1 MKEAGEV
8 MMHLKHHLHHH
19 LIKHHQALWQVVAT
33 YLQVEEQ
40 LWHHHLTMTITK
52 IRGEVVEIAVM
63 VQEEEVVIGVVEGQ
77 GMEITQEVIG
87 MLHVVVQGMTQEETQ
102 GVTQEETQGVT
113 QEEIQGV
120 TQEEKAGEIG
130 GVEICVVT
138 CVVVKE
144 ISDKNLVEGMIDGVV
159 IIEME

>member
-40 LWHHHLTMTITK
+40 LWHQHLTMTITK

-63 VQEEEVVIGVVEGQ
+63 VQEEEVVIGAIEVQ

-102 GVTQEETQGVT
+102 GVTEE
-113 QEEIQGV
+113 E
-120 TQEEKAGEIG
+120 TQEEKVGEIG
-130 GVEICVVT
+130 DVVT
-138 CVVVKE
+138 CVVVICEVVKE
-144 ISDKNLVEGMIDGVV
+144 MSDKNLEEAMIDGVV

>member
-63 VQEEEVVIGVVEGQ
+63 VQEEEVVIGAVEGQ

-87 MLHVVVQGMTQEETQ
+87 MLHVVTQ

-113 QEEIQGV
+113 QEEKV
-120 TQEEKAGEIG
+120 GEIG
-130 GVEICVVT
+130 GVEICVGI

-144 ISDKNLVEGMIDGVV
+144 ISDKNLVEGMIVGVV

>member
-1 MKEAGEV
+1 
-8 MMHLKHHLHHH
+8 MHLKHHLHHH
-19 LIKHHQALWQVVAT
+19 LIKHHQALSQVVAT

-40 LWHHHLTMTITK
+40 QWHHHLTMTITK
-52 IRGEVVEIAVM
+52 IRGEVVGIAVM
-63 VQEEEVVIGVVEGQ
+63 VQEEEVVIGAVEGQ

-102 GVTQEETQGVT
+102 GVTQEETQGV
-113 QEEIQGV
+113 I
-120 TQEEKAGEIG
+120 QEEKVGEIG
-130 GVEICVVT
+130 GVEICVVI

-144 ISDKNLVEGMIDGVV
+144 ILDKNLVEGKIDGVV

>member
-1 MKEAGEV
+1 M
-8 MMHLKHHLHHH
+8 
-19 LIKHHQALWQVVAT
+19 
-33 YLQVEEQ
+33 
-40 LWHHHLTMTITK
+40 
-52 IRGEVVEIAVM
+52 M
-63 VQEEEVVIGVVEGQ
+63 VQEVEVAIGAIEDQ

-102 GVTQEETQGVT
+102 GVTQEEKV
-113 QEEIQGV
+113 
-120 TQEEKAGEIG
+120 GEIG
-130 GVEICVVT
+130 GVEI